1 MSDDEE
7 STYDLVMP
15 FVTVTSK
22 GGPHEDVAYTAG
34 WSMGALDALLE
45 YSGPAIHEDTIY
57 SDSVPQADRIAMKH
71 LYRADFVPGPDG
83 WSFMTLTRDVPGTL
97 EGFVG
102 GTEGGGG
109 AP

>member
-7 STYDLVMP
+7 SEYDLVMP

-45 YSGPAIHEDTIY
+45 YSGPAIHEDTIRT
-57 SDSVPQADRIAMKH
+57 DCMPQADRIAMKNG
-71 LYRADFVPGPDG
+71 YSVVFEPTDVDG
-83 WSFMTLTRDVPGTL
+83 WEYMQLTRASADDRRLDT
-97 EGFVG
+97 
-102 GTEGGGG
+102 
-109 AP
+109 A